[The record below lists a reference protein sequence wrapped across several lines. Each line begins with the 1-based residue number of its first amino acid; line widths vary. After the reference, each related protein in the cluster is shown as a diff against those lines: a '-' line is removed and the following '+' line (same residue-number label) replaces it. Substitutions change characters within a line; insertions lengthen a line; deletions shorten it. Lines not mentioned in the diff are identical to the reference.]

1 MTSEA
6 KSLPVLVVD
15 DNPGDQKLVAVYLG
29 KAWTFERELELDFA
43 ADGEEAL
50 AKLRSKCFAVVVL
63 DWNLPVR
70 GHGEVLRHLRQNG
83 IRIPVVVISGGE
95 REEID
100 ADLDSLQAAFL
111 NKNQLNGDTFW
122 LAIAHSLK
130 LLDLKPSHRNGS
142 TPPALDSPAT

>member
-70 GHGEVLRHLRQNG
+70 GHGEVLRHLRKNG
-83 IRIPVVVISGGE
+83 SRIPVVVMTGVAQHHLAAE
-95 REEID
+95 LD
-100 ADLDSLQAAFL
+100 ALQAAFL
-111 NKNQLNGDTFW
+111 SKDTMSPETFHIVIC
-122 LAIAHSLK
+122 LALALVDCNVAHFFEQRFGK
-130 LLDLKPSHRNGS
+130 IE
-142 TPPALDSPAT
+142 SPA